1 MNIDNDSIVKDG
13 CRRSIVFQL
22 NPEYQEKL
30 TNAIRIEINEGRY
43 YNL

>member
-1 MNIDNDSIVKDG
+1 MDVGDLLM
-13 CRRSIVFQL
+13 FQL
-22 NPEYQEKL
+22 NPKYQEKL